1 MPGESARTV
10 RSAPQ
15 SVDTQSM
22 RRVIF
27 GAAIGQGV
35 EWYDYAIYGYLA
47 GSVGAVF
54 FPSEDRN
61 AALLSAYAAFAVSF
75 LIRPLGGVLFGYIG
89 DRIGRKNTLAVV
101 ILLISG
107 STCLIGLLPGYAAIG
122 IAAPVLL
129 LVLRLLQGLSAGGEL
144 AGAVAFLAE
153 HAPVRKR
160 NYIVGFGEM
169 AANAGP
175 LIGASVVA
183 FLATSLGDT
192 AMDDWAWRI
201 PFLIAGPIGLVG
213 LFLRLRVDESP
224 IFQEVV
230 AAGKRAKSPLREA
243 VRQEGGAILRCT
255 GIAVTHMVPYYLILA
270 YLPNHLEE
278 SGRLPAG
285 SAYFIVVIALLVKI
299 AVTPVAAR
307 SSDRFGRKPVMAL
320 AAVGYMALSYPIFAW
335 MNTGGLVAVVLCQVI
350 LGIIFGM
357 YSACVFAMMVEM
369 FPTQT
374 RFTSMAIG
382 YNAAA
387 ALAGGTAP
395 FIATWLVAVTGNG
408 SAPAFY
414 LIGGAVVSLI
424 ALAVSRETAGISLR
438 EVPGRTTPSQA

>member
-1 MPGESARTV
+1 MPGEPTPVA
-10 RSAPQ
+10 RSAPNAL
-15 SVDTQSM
+15 DPRSM

-47 GSVGAVF
+47 ASIGAAF

-61 AALLSAYAAFAVSF
+61 VTVLAAYAAFAVSF
-75 LIRPLGGVLFGYIG
+75 LVRPLGGILFGYIG
-89 DRIGRKNTLAVV
+89 DRIGRKNTLSIV

-107 STCLIGLLPGYAAIG
+107 STFLIGLLPGYAVLG
-122 IAAPVLL
+122 VAAPVLL
-129 LVLRLLQGLSAGGEL
+129 LALRLLQGLSAGGEL

-160 NYIVGFGEM
+160 GYIVGFGEM

-175 LIGASVVA
+175 LIGASLVA
-183 FLATSLGDT
+183 LLASSLGDNV
-192 AMDDWAWRI
+192 MDEWAWRI

-213 LFLRLRVDESP
+213 LYLRLRVDESP
-224 IFQEVV
+224 VFQEVV
-230 AAGKRAKSPLREA
+230 TAGKRAKSPLREA
-243 VRQEGGAILRCT
+243 LRQDGGAILRCT
-255 GIAVTHMVPYYLILA
+255 GVAITHMVPYYLILA
-270 YLPNHLEE
+270 YLPNHLAQ

-285 SAYFIVVIALLVKI
+285 SAYFVVAVALVVKI
-299 AVTPVAAR
+299 AVTPFAAR
-307 SSDRFGRKPVMAL
+307 ASDRFGRKPITAL
-320 AAVGYMALSYPIFAW
+320 AALSYAILAYPVFVW
-335 MNTGGLVAVVLCQVI
+335 MTNGGLVAVILSQVM
-350 LGIIFGM
+350 LGVIFGI
-357 YSACVFAMMVEM
+357 YSGCVFTMMVEM

-395 FIATWLVAVTGNG
+395 FIATWLVATTGNG
-408 SAPAFY
+408 SSPAFY
-414 LIGGAVVSLI
+414 LIGAAVLSLI
-424 ALAVSRETAGISLR
+424 AIAASTETAGTSLR
-438 EVPGRTTPSQA
+438 QVSERTAPTQI